1 MSSDPFESRWLELPD
16 HATVCADQL
25 PLGFEAATTA
35 AGIKASGRADL
46 AMLVCRSP
54 KLVSAIRQT
63 RSSAAAAPVLV
74 NRERTNSDSL
84 RVALVNS
91 GNANAGTGE
100 QGYSDAAV
108 MQQATAQ
115 ATGLNPDEVAVFST
129 GIIGHRLDP
138 EPLLGPIG
146 ELATALGSGT
156 AESVSDA
163 ILTTDRSAKRLTLAV
178 ETGSGQVLLSAQAKG
193 AGMISPSFATMLCF
207 IQSDAAMSAETAS
220 LLLGATVRRSF
231 ERISVDGQ
239 LSTNDAVLFQ
249 ASGESG
255 VEIEPESEDELR
267 LGHALDSLLRCLALM
282 IVADGEGAARVGRL
296 IVEGGDDETVEH
308 VARTVAGSPLVKAAL
323 HGGDPNWGRV
333 LGAVGMALP
342 DQPRMPVDIEIEGVL
357 VCSAG
362 AAVPYGEAELAEA
375 VSATEVEYL
384 VRLPGSGSACEVFFS
399 DLSHEYVTINSEY
412 TT

>member
-1 MSSDPFESRWLELPD
+1 MSSDPFGSRWLDLPD

-25 PLGFEAATTA
+25 PAGFEAATAA
-35 AGIKASGRADL
+35 AGIKPSGRPDL
-46 AMLVCRSP
+46 ALIVCHSSG
-54 KLVSAIRQT
+54 LVSAIRQT
-63 RSSAAAAPVLV
+63 RSSAAAAPVLL
-74 NRERTNSDSL
+74 NHERSNPDCL
-84 RVALVNS
+84 RAALINS

-100 QGYSDAAV
+100 QGYADAAT
-108 MQQATAQ
+108 MQQVAADSN
-115 ATGLNPDEVAVFST
+115 GLGADEVAVFST
-129 GIIGHRLDP
+129 GVIGHRLDP
-138 EPLLGPIG
+138 APLLGPIT
-146 ELATALGSGT
+146 ELASSLGSGS
-156 AESVSDA
+156 AESVSEA
-163 ILTTDRSAKRLTLAV
+163 ILTTDRCAKRLTLKV
-178 ETGSGQVLLSAQAKG
+178 QTSSGPVLLSAQAKG

-207 IQSDAAMSAETAS
+207 IQTDASMSAETAS

-255 VEIEPESEDELR
+255 VVIEPESEDELR
-267 LGHALDSLLRCLALM
+267 LGHALDSLLRCLALQ
-282 IVADGEGAARVGRL
+282 IVADGEGAVRVGRL

-342 DQPRMPVDIEIEGVL
+342 DQLRLPVDIEIEGVL

-362 AAVPYGEAELAEA
+362 AAVPYGETELAQA
-375 VSATEVEYL
+375 VSGAEVEYL
-384 VRLPGSGSACEVFFS
+384 VRLPGSGAACEVFFS